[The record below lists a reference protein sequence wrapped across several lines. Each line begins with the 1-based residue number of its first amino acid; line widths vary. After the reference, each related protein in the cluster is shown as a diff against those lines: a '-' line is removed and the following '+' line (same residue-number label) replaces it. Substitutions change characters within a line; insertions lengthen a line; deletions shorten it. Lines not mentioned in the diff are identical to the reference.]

1 MSAATTATIRTRT
14 DSGNLAPSVNG
25 ARIGQCCAD
34 TARQI
39 SSGSA
44 RPRGLMKAQS
54 SWTWS
59 VLHPSARMP
68 SDVLEALEQQ
78 LLHTEKRD
86 RKEIAALSNPL
97 TRAHNSRVPEQRF
110 ARAGRS
116 EGGPMA
122 VDVKQPRSR
131 RALLAGLAGAAGA
144 VAASAVARPGPAR
157 AGVDGDVVLGAAN
170 AETATTSIS
179 NSSSGV
185 AAIEASAATTGVGV
199 AGNSA
204 AGSGVHAHSGPTAP
218 APAPPA
224 DPIGVFGEAEADLG
238 TGVWG
243 RGAVTATSNSTGVF
257 GEGDFGVIGAAI
269 RRHSTRKRGP

>member
-1 MSAATTATIRTRT
+1 MGMR
-14 DSGNLAPSVNG
+14 V
-25 ARIGQCCAD
+25 
-34 TARQI
+34 
-39 SSGSA
+39 
-44 RPRGLMKAQS
+44 
-54 SWTWS
+54 
-59 VLHPSARMP
+59 
-68 SDVLEALEQQ
+68 
-78 LLHTEKRD
+78 
-86 RKEIAALSNPL
+86 RKKFALSNAV
-97 TRAHNSRVPEQRF
+97 TRAHNLAVPEQRF

-144 VAASAVARPGPAR
+144 AAASFVARPGPAR

-170 AETATTSIS
+170 AETTATAIS
-179 NSSSGV
+179 NSSSGL

-199 AGNSA
+199 AANSA
-204 AGSGVHAHSGPTAP
+204 AGSGVHGHSGPT

-243 RGAVTATSNSTGVF
+243 RGAVTATSNRAGGF
-257 GEGDFGVIGAAI
+257 GEGDVGGIGAL
-269 RRHSTRKRGP
+269 RVGG